1 MKFRRLPTLKR
12 GRIIQCFIEDVPAA
26 TAARLVF
33 VNRKT
38 VNAWYYELRGRLLL
52 ESHSLPEVVN
62 VGAFRGY
69 HERRIAKF
77 NGLSAKSSRASLI
90 ESRMRYQLRHA
101 FASLVLK
108 TAADLLD

>member
-1 MKFRRLPTLKR
+1 MRFKRLPTQKR
-12 GRIIQCFIEDVPAA
+12 SRIIQCFIEDVPAA

-38 VNAWYYELRGRLLL
+38 LNTWYRELRGRLVI
-52 ESHSLPEVVN
+52 ESHSLPEISN
-62 VGAFRGY
+62 LGAFKGY

-77 NGLSAKSSRASLI
+77 NGLSTKSKRTYLI
-90 ESRMRYQLRHA
+90 ESRMRYQLRHG

-108 TAADLLD
+108 TAVDLLD